1 MNSFVNEVFERF
13 ATEASEIA
21 KVSQLAK
28 EDRSN
33 PLRSREIEA
42 AVR

>member
-13 ATEASEIA
+13 ATEASELA
-21 KVSQLAK
+21 KASQLAK
-28 EDRSN
+28 ENRSN
-33 PLRSREIEA
+33 PLRSREIEE